1 MYKVIVKYVNESEE
15 QNPIIKNPIEVFTCE
30 KFECLQGGLFGI
42 ATGAGEVVMI
52 PIRRI
57 HDIKITDLGDGK

>member
-1 MYKVIVKYVNESEE
+1 MYKVIAKFENESEKE
-15 QNPIIKNPIEVFTCE
+15 NPLIKNPIEVYTCE

-42 ATGAGEVVMI
+42 ATNEKEVIMI

-57 HDIKITDLGDGK
+57 HDIKITDMGDGQ